1 MADTAQEKTEQPTG
15 KKLSDARE
23 KGQVPKSVEV
33 NSAVMLLF
41 GLLTL
46 AVVGT
51 GMMHKLSALTVT
63 VLRSAHQVDL
73 TVSSV
78 HHYFVLGMM
87 FLGLVLG
94 PVLFA
99 LMVLGIATNIAQ
111 VGFMFTLEPLQP
123 KFSKL
128 NPLTGISKV
137 MISKRSLVELVK
149 GLAKIGIVALVAYL
163 AIEKLIGDSVS
174 LMDSEPAAIM
184 GFVATS
190 SFVVGL
196 KICAAFLVVALFDLA
211 FQRYDFIQQQRMT
224 KEEVKEEN
232 KQAEGDPMV
241 KGRIRSIQRQLAR
254 RRMMQDVPKADVIIT
269 NPTHYA
275 VALKYDPVKMG
286 APTVVAKGMNVIAL
300 KIREVGKEHNVPIM
314 EDRPLARALYKSV
327 EIGEQIPESLF
338 KAVAEILA
346 YIFRVRDSARRA

>member
-23 KGQVPKSVEV
+23 KGQVAKSVEV

-41 GLLTL
+41 GLLSL
-46 AVVGT
+46 AVFGT
-51 GMMHKLSALTVT
+51 GMMNRLSSMTIS
-63 VLRSAHQVDL
+63 VLRSLHEVDL
-73 TVSSV
+73 TTQSV
-78 HHYFVLGMM
+78 HHYFVLGTMY
-87 FLGLVLG
+87 LGMVLG

-99 LMVLGIATNIAQ
+99 LMALGVATNVAQ
-111 VGFMFTLEPLQP
+111 VGFLFTFEPLMP

-128 NPLTGISKV
+128 NPITGVQKV
-137 MISKRSLVELVK
+137 MLSKRSLVELLKGIVK
-149 GLAKIGIVALVAYL
+149 MLIVGIVAYI
-163 AIEKLIGDSVS
+163 AIEKLIQESVE

-184 GFVATS
+184 GFIVRS

-196 KICAAFLVVALFDLA
+196 KICAAFLVVALFDYA
-211 FQRYDFIQQQRMT
+211 FQRFDFMQQQRMT

-232 KQAEGDPMV
+232 KQSEGDPMV
-241 KGRIRSIQRQLAR
+241 KSRIRSIQRQLAR

-275 VALKYDPVKMG
+275 VALQYDPAKSG
-286 APTVVAKGMNVIAL
+286 APVVVAKGMNVIAQ
-300 KIREVGKEHNVPIM
+300 KIKEIARENNVPIM
-314 EDRPLARALYKSV
+314 EDKPLARALYKSV
-327 EIGEQIPESLF
+327 EIGDQIPESLF

-346 YIFRVRDSARRA
+346 YIFQVRNNSRRA